1 MSKEKTAISP
11 RLLTP
16 LLITSAL
23 GYGLL
28 NVPYYAVKV
37 MGANGYLA
45 MPIAAVL
52 ALPGLA
58 AIYLL
63 ALRFPGQTLI
73 EQGESILGP
82 VFGRI
87 IGLCYLGFLIV
98 FLAMLTRDMVNQVGA
113 YFLDKTPLTVII
125 LVYLLLTAFLA
136 SRGIETITRLASFII
151 IPAMIIIT
159 MLGVAAYQ
167 NVTWTR
173 VLPMFTPNVWDY
185 VKGGFLATN
194 LFYLLGGSAFVLPYL
209 KPARSFPRVIGWT
222 ILIIAPFYLLYAI
235 GTIGVFG
242 HKYLLN
248 FAWTSL
254 EFVHILEYPYFLLE
268 QAGLLMIID
277 WTTLILL
284 ASGFFYYILALGTSQ
299 ITGTLDYKRWVWL
312 LLPLIVIIILL
323 PQSNTQTKA
332 ITEILVQSGWMVF
345 FAYPL
350 VLWLIA
356 LIFKLRG
363 SSADEK

>member
-1 MSKEKTAISP
+1 MSKEKTTISP

-16 LLITSAL
+16 LLIVSAL

-28 NVPYYAVKV
+28 NVPYYAVKI

-45 MPIAAVL
+45 MPIAAVFV
-52 ALPGLA
+52 LPGLA

-73 EQGESILGP
+73 EQGVSILGP
-82 VFGRI
+82 VFGRGAGI
-87 IGLCYLGFLIV
+87 CYLGFTTV
-98 FLAMLTRDMVNQVGA
+98 FLAMFTRDMLNQVGT
-113 YFLDKTPLTVII
+113 YFLNKTPLTVIM
-125 LVYLLLTAFLA
+125 LAYLLLVAFLA
-136 SRGIETITRLASFII
+136 SRGIETITRLASFVV
-151 IPAMIIIT
+151 IPAMLIII

-173 VLPMFTPNVWDY
+173 VLPVLTPNIWDY
-185 VKGGFLATN
+185 VKGGLAATN

-235 GTIGVFG
+235 GAIGVFG

-248 FAWTSL
+248 FAWASL
-254 EFVHILEYPYFLLE
+254 EFVRILEYPYYLLE

-284 ASGFFYYILALGTSQ
+284 GTGFLYYILALGTSQ
-299 ITGTLDYKRWVWL
+299 ITGALDYKRWVWL
-312 LLPLIVIIILL
+312 LLPLKAIIILL
-323 PQSNTQTKA
+323 PHRLHADKSDSRSTCP
-332 ITEILVQSGWMVF
+332 V
-345 FAYPL
+345 
-350 VLWLIA
+350 WLDGFLCLSPGA
-356 LIFKLRG
+356 M
-363 SSADEK
+363 ADCLDL